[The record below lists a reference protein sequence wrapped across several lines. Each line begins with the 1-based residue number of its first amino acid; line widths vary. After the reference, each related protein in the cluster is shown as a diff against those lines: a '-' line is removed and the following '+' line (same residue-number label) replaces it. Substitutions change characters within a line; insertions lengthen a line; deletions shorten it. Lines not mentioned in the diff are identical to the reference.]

1 MKKSTGNSTFAQLLC
16 PHCALC
22 CNGVLFADVRLQASD
37 DPVRLKRLGVPLR
50 ERGSSARFPQ
60 PCSCLDGN
68 KCRIYPD
75 RPNRCRTFE
84 CRLLMRAGRNEVS
97 EASALKTIRETRRRA
112 DGIRRIL
119 QELGDCD
126 ETQPLSRR
134 YQRMMRKPIDLA
146 NERAGELRGDLM
158 LAAARLAE
166 MLERHF
172 LT

>member
-1 MKKSTGNSTFAQLLC
+1 
-16 PHCALC
+16 
-22 CNGVLFADVRLQASD
+22 
-37 DPVRLKRLGVPLR
+37 
-50 ERGSSARFPQ
+50 
-60 PCSCLDGN
+60 
-68 KCRIYPD
+68 
-75 RPNRCRTFE
+75 
-84 CRLLMRAGRNEVS
+84 MRAGRNEVS
-97 EASALKTIRETRRRA
+97 EASALKAIREARRRA
-112 DGIRRIL
+112 DGVRRIL